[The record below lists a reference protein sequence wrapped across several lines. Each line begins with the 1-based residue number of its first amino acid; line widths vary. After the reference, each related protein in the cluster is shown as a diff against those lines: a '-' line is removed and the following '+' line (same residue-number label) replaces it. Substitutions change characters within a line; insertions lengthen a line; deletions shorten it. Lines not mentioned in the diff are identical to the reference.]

1 MMVVSFLAG
10 MAIGVMLGAVAVV
23 LVVGGNH
30 EI

>member
-1 MMVVSFLAG
+1 MVVSFLAG